1 MSSSFLELPSPT
13 AKVTD
18 SEILPLLDPGRQGP
32 IRAELLGMERL
43 ESQARRLA
51 AACVLGQRQWVN
63 SPLLKRFVENQQVL
77 IKARREIL
85 AHDRQEVQGI
95 DADWLADNFHIV
107 DDVLREVRQDLPRGY
122 DVVLP
127 KLGVPPLSGFPRV
140 YALAV
145 TLIAH
150 TDSELDEPK
159 ITRFVQA
166 FQEVVPLTIGELW
179 ALPTMFRLVLLENL
193 RRLAEQMLRGW
204 KERQRAERWFERA
217 MAVAESPGIDR
228 SGMLLEAR
236 LAPLKE
242 PSGPFIVRLVQLLR
256 DQGPAATPVQRRLEA
271 ALTALGQESDEILSR
286 EHHRQAVNQITV
298 GNCVLSLR
306 LLSAVDWNSFF
317 ERSSLVEKI
326 VREDPAGVYPLQD
339 FATND
344 RYRKV
349 VEKIARGSK
358 ADELTVARHA
368 VELARDGSG
377 QGTAKGH
384 VGYYLVNHGEAVLR
398 IVFGY
403 RPDGHEQFLDWVL
416 THPRAVYWGC
426 VRTQSRNC
434 SCPSGRYPNTI

>member
-1 MSSSFLELPSPT
+1 MSSSFLELPSPP

-18 SEILPLLDPGRQGP
+18 SEILPLLDPLREGP
-32 IRAELLGMERL
+32 LRAELLGMEGL

-51 AACVLGQRQWVN
+51 TACVLGPKQRVN
-63 SPLLKRFVENQQVL
+63 SPLLNRFFDNQRVL
-77 IKARREIL
+77 IRARREIL
-85 AHDRQEVQGI
+85 THDRQDVQGI

-150 TDSELDEPK
+150 TDSELDESR
-159 ITRFVQA
+159 ISRFVQA

-193 RRLAEQMLRGW
+193 RRLAEQMLERW
-204 KERQRAERWFERA
+204 KERQRAECWFERA
-217 MAVAESPGIDR
+217 MTSAGSGGIEQPATR
-228 SGMLLEAR
+228 PEAQ
-236 LAPLKE
+236 LATLKD
-242 PSGPFIVRLVQLLR
+242 PNGPFVVRLVQLLR
-256 DQGPAATPVQRRLEA
+256 DQGPTAAAVQHQLEA
-271 ALTALGQESDEILSR
+271 VLAARSQDTDEILGR

-326 VREDPAGVYPLQD
+326 LRGDPSGVYPRQD
-339 FATND
+339 FATSD

-358 ADELTVARHA
+358 ADELTVA
-368 VELARDGSG
+368 G
-377 QGTAKGH
+377 QAIEDRSASALAKGLPKAMSAIISSIE
-384 VGYYLVNHGEAVLR
+384 VK
-398 IVFGY
+398 
-403 RPDGHEQFLDWVL
+403 
-416 THPRAVYWGC
+416 PR
-426 VRTQSRNC
+426 
-434 SCPSGRYPNTI
+434 

>member
-18 SEILPLLDPGRQGP
+18 SEILPLLDPRRQGP

-63 SPLLKRFVENQQVL
+63 SPLLQRFVENQRVL

-85 AHDRQEVQGI
+85 GHDRQEVQGI

-127 KLGVPPLSGFPRV
+127 KLGVPPLSGFPRI

-159 ITRFVQA
+159 ITGFVKA

-193 RRLAEQMLRGW
+193 RRLSEQMLRRW
-204 KERQRAERWFERA
+204 EERQRAERWFERA
-217 MAVAESPGIDR
+217 MA
-228 SGMLLEAR
+228 
-236 LAPLKE
+236 
-242 PSGPFIVRLVQLLR
+242 
-256 DQGPAATPVQRRLEA
+256 
-271 ALTALGQESDEILSR
+271 
-286 EHHRQAVNQITV
+286 
-298 GNCVLSLR
+298 
-306 LLSAVDWNSFF
+306 
-317 ERSSLVEKI
+317 
-326 VREDPAGVYPLQD
+326 
-339 FATND
+339 
-344 RYRKV
+344 
-349 VEKIARGSK
+349 
-358 ADELTVARHA
+358 
-368 VELARDGSG
+368 
-377 QGTAKGH
+377 
-384 VGYYLVNHGEAVLR
+384 
-398 IVFGY
+398 
-403 RPDGHEQFLDWVL
+403 
-416 THPRAVYWGC
+416 
-426 VRTQSRNC
+426 
-434 SCPSGRYPNTI
+434 